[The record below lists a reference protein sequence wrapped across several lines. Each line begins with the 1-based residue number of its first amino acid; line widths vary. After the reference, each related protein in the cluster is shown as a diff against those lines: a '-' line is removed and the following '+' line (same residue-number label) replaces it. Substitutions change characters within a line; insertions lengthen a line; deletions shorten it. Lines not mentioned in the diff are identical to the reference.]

1 MSVLGPV
8 DFGSV
13 NNKGTT
19 YLDEFSP
26 GEKVIG
32 FYGSYNDKEITSLGF
47 LTHDPECIRIP
58 EPEPEP
64 EVIPEI
70 EVELD
75 VVAEVQE
82 ETSGMGIGIILGAVG
97 AGLVVI
103 ILVVVGLLC
112 WRRRRNNK
120 DLVEVAF
127 EQVKV
132 GAMPK
137 QLS

>member
-1 MSVLGPV
+1 MREILKSSCPGYSFGTAFFEKAAIYADETKVYGIRLMSVLGPV

-47 LTHDPECIRIP
+47 LTHDPECIAIP

-75 VVAEVQE
+75 VVAEV
-82 ETSGMGIGIILGAVG
+82 
-97 AGLVVI
+97 
-103 ILVVVGLLC
+103 
-112 WRRRRNNK
+112 
-120 DLVEVAF
+120 
-127 EQVKV
+127 
-132 GAMPK
+132 
-137 QLS
+137 